1 MGYEDLLAE
10 ALRLGVKVRERE
22 LSPGRCGCYYEP
34 TRLIIIDETLPD
46 FARRCT
52 LAHELAHARHHDRG
66 CDPNGSKAE
75 RRARRETMLRLI
87 NPTEYAIAEQ
97 MYEGDSFLIAQAL
110 DVTVQ
115 VVEDYK
121 ELLHNGAVAQ
131 GKDKTCTERK

>member
-66 CDPNGSKAE
+66 RDPNGSKAE
-75 RRARRETMLRLI
+75 RRARRETVLRLI

>member
-75 RRARRETMLRLI
+75 RRARRETVLRLI

-131 GKDKTCTERK
+131 GKVKTCTERK